1 MSAKRK
7 RHSAA
12 FKARVAVEA
21 IRGLKTTAELAAEHQ
36 VHPSLIVQWKRHALD
51 NLSTLFEGARTR
63 ADVDPEVA
71 AAPLYEKIGRLEVE
85 LEWVK
90 KKAERFG

>member
-1 MSAKRK
+1 MSAQRK
-7 RHSAA
+7 RHSAG

-21 IRGLKTTAELAAEHQ
+21 IRGLRTTAELAAEHQ
-36 VHPSLIVQWKRHALD
+36 VHPSLITQWKRHAMD
-51 NLSTLFEGARTR
+51 NLSTLFEGPRPR
-63 ADVDPEVA
+63 GEVDPELA

-90 KKAERFG
+90 KKAGRRG

>member
-7 RHSAA
+7 RHHAA
-12 FKARVAVEA
+12 FKAKVAVEA
-21 IRGLKTTAELAAEHQ
+21 IRGLKSTAELAAEHQ
-36 VHPSLIVQWKRHALD
+36 VHPSLITQWKRHALD
-51 NLSTLFEGARTR
+51 NLSTLFEGPRPR
-63 ADVDPEVA
+63 AEVDAEAA

-90 KKAERFG
+90 KKAQRLG